1 MRRKWDLQRSG
12 SAAGH
17 GQGPVQDGAEELPLM
32 SKEEAAGTILDR
44 ALAMAGC

>member
-1 MRRKWDLQRSG
+1 MMSRIDMGETLTR
-12 SAAGH
+12 AFTIA
-17 GQGPVQDGAEELPLM
+17 DGAEELPLM

>member
-1 MRRKWDLQRSG
+1 MTNVLTLIT
-12 SAAGH
+12 A
-17 GQGPVQDGAEELPLM
+17 DGAEELPLM